1 MGVLRKY
8 LSIGQKGVVMGD
20 AKQLVPVE
28 LIQNKIFLIR
38 RQKVLLAAD
47 LAELYGVQSKVLNQA
62 VKRNTERFPV
72 DFVFQLTREEAE
84 NVMRSRSQ
92 NVTLKRG
99 HNIKYLPY
107 AFTEHGAAMAATVLN
122 SPQAIE
128 ISIFI
133 VRAFIQL
140 RQMIYT
146 SKELKR
152 ELNELKH
159 QTNDR
164 FQIVFEALD
173 QLLAVQDQPPI
184 NLTLLQSSCSVSQSM
199 LLFFP
204 LL

>member
-47 LAELYGVQSKVLNQA
+47 LAELYGIQPKVLNQA

-99 HNIKYLPY
+99 HNIKYRPY
-107 AFTEHGAAMAATVLN
+107 SFCG
-122 SPQAIE
+122 
-128 ISIFI
+128 
-133 VRAFIQL
+133 
-140 RQMIYT
+140 
-146 SKELKR
+146 
-152 ELNELKH
+152 
-159 QTNDR
+159 
-164 FQIVFEALD
+164 
-173 QLLAVQDQPPI
+173 
-184 NLTLLQSSCSVSQSM
+184 
-199 LLFFP
+199 
-204 LL
+204 